1 MGGSYVLE
9 VIVILILAGLFI
21 FNIVFYIPYLLK
33 KQEEKLSLH
42 FQEIQMRL
50 NRLDKSIQETKN
62 RSEN

>member
-9 VIVILILAGLFI
+9 VIAILLLAGVFI

-33 KQEEKLSLH
+33 KQEENLSLH

>member
-1 MGGSYVLE
+1 ME
-9 VIVILILAGLFI
+9 VIAILILAGLFI

>member
-9 VIVILILAGLFI
+9 VIAILILAGLFI

>member
-1 MGGSYVLE
+1 ME